1 MQNGSLTD
9 GEGHV
14 QDSEPVAIAH
24 AFEPAGRP
32 RFPPRC
38 RKRRATVN
46 SDPRFSQWHVLAKG
60 PSGPVALLLIGLSL
74 CFTLLNACKP
84 MQVDDTAYHYYAVQI
99 AEHPLD
105 PYGFQIFWY
114 DGIVPADEVLAPP
127 VVPYWISLAVKI
139 FGDEPFLWKLWQWP
153 FALLFVVSVYVLARR
168 FARGFEWGL
177 LIYLLFSP
185 TFLPSMNLMLDIPAL
200 ALSLFALVVF
210 IQACEG
216 RSIGFALLAGV
227 VAGLAMQTK
236 YTAFLA
242 PLSIVLYGFWFKR
255 WKEAFVAT
263 ALSILMFAGWEWL
276 MALRYGKSHFLFH
289 VHQSDATL
297 WDRATLTFPL
307 LGVLGATS
315 PALALLGLHALNVR
329 LRTLVIT
336 GSALLAGFLL
346 VGTIPSPYRTIRWH
360 LAGYSDQVRLE
371 DGVFDSAGTLV
382 LAVAAVILLRL
393 CRLRSGW
400 RRHLQAGR
408 HTKEW
413 FLLSWLAAEIGGYFT
428 LSPFPAVR
436 RTMGIVVVTTL
447 LVGRLA
453 SLTCRARA
461 RRRLNWGIV
470 LAGTL
475 LGAVFYGIDVRDAYA
490 QKQLVA
496 KAAEFLNKKE
506 GGTIWYVG
514 HWGFQYYAER
524 AGMRPVEPGVSR
536 LRAGDWL
543 VVPGETI
550 HRQGMPLEE
559 VPLRRI
565 REFKVDDSV
574 ALRTVGC
581 FYAGRVP
588 LEYREGPRLTVAIY
602 QVIHD
607 CAPGAS
613 P

>member
-1 MQNGSLTD
+1 
-9 GEGHV
+9 
-14 QDSEPVAIAH
+14 
-24 AFEPAGRP
+24 
-32 RFPPRC
+32 
-38 RKRRATVN
+38 
-46 SDPRFSQWHVLAKG
+46 
-60 PSGPVALLLIGLSL
+60 LLIGLSL
-74 CFTLLNACKP
+74 CFTVLNACKP
-84 MQVDDTAYHYYAVQI
+84 MQIDDTAYHYYAVQI
-99 AEHPLD
+99 AAHPLD

-114 DGIVPADEVLAPP
+114 DRVVPAEEVLAPP
-127 VVPYWISLAVKI
+127 VVPYWISLAVKM

-185 TFLPSMNLMLDIPAL
+185 TFLPSLNLMLDIPAL

-216 RSIGFALLAGV
+216 RSIGYSLAAGV

-255 WKEAFVAT
+255 WKEALVAA
-263 ALSILMFAGWEWL
+263 ALSILIFAGWEWL
-276 MALRYGKSHFLFH
+276 MALRYGSSHFLFH
-289 VHQSDATL
+289 AHQSDATV
-297 WDRATLTFPL
+297 WDKATLTFPL

-329 LRTLVIT
+329 RRTLVKT
-336 GSALLAGFLL
+336 ASALLAGFFL

-360 LAGYSDQVRLE
+360 LAGQSDQVRVE
-371 DGVFDSAGTLV
+371 DVVFGGAGILV
-382 LAVAAVILLRL
+382 VAVAVVVLFRL
-393 CRLRSGW
+393 CRLTGGW
-400 RRHLQAGR
+400 RRRLQAGR
-408 HTKEW
+408 HIKEW
-413 FLLSWLAAEIGGYFT
+413 FLLSWLAAEIGGYFA

-436 RTMGIVVVTTL
+436 RTMGILVVMTL
-447 LVGRLA
+447 LLGRLA
-453 SLTCRARA
+453 SLTCRASA
-461 RRRLNWGIV
+461 RKRLNWGIV
-470 LAGTL
+470 LAGTF
-475 LGAVFYGIDVRDAYA
+475 LGAVFYGIDMRDAYA
-490 QKQLVA
+490 QKQVVA
-496 KAAEFLNKKE
+496 RAAEFLAKKD

-524 AGMRPVEPGVSR
+524 AGMRPVEPGVSQ

-543 VVPGETI
+543 VVPGEMI
-550 HRQGMPLEE
+550 HRQALPLEE
-559 VPLRRI
+559 IPLRKI
-565 REFKVDDSV
+565 REFKVDDPV

-588 LEYREGPRLTVAIY
+588 LEFREGPRVTVAIY
-602 QVIHD
+602 QVISA
-607 CAPGAS
+607 CTPGAS